1 MIWGGMDFFD
11 TGLALSLTALGLG
24 LGAKA
29 LSWLRLTI
37 APGPPPGMAAR
48 LSALARSLVRNLA
61 PHRAARWG
69 RALVM
74 DGLLQRR
81 IAGNGVERWLM
92 HLAIFAG
99 FMGLLI
105 MHGLDELT
113 SERWFAGYA
122 PALDPY
128 QWLRNLFGVL
138 TLGGLAVAVWRRRML
153 PRVRRTTGAQDWALI
168 ALLGGIMISGL
179 GLEAAK
185 IISPQVFDSM
195 VEQYLGT
202 DDEAEINDLRLL
214 WSEEYGVIFLMPPP
228 HSDEALAQGREA
240 HEGSCVYCHSRPTSA
255 FVSYPLAKT
264 MAPLGDALNN
274 LRADLLFY
282 YLHVGLCFLG
292 LALLPWGKFMHPLSA
307 PLNLTLRQG
316 RTSSDTGTKPPA
328 LAAVL
333 RPLGLDACTHCGA
346 CSEHCS
352 VAPAFLALGTPDI
365 LPSEKLSSL
374 KRHAAARLRGP
385 ALRAFAEG
393 SQICTE
399 CLRCT
404 TLCPS
409 GIDLQDLWMQS
420 RTRLRETG
428 PGEPHLVLAQ
438 RPLRDWA
445 ATFRSLPP
453 ARVEAA
459 RSVKLCDNRA
469 SFWGCIQCTTC
480 TSVCPVVAAS
490 QAPARELDLTPQ
502 QIMNMLRMGLKEEA
516 LGAEMVWSCVT
527 CYKCQENCPQG
538 VRVADVLYELRTL
551 AWARLREHPEAWAE
565 TGATA
570 GTGHAT
576 GGERSVETGRDAWS
590 AARGDHAARAMSRT
604 ADAPTIQPMP
614 STLAGTQPEPETK
627 GDEA

>member
-1 MIWGGMDFFD
+1 MNWNGMDFFHA
-11 TGLALSLTALGLG
+11 GLTLGLFALGLG
-24 LGAKA
+24 LAAKA

-37 APGPPPGMAAR
+37 APGPRPGMAAR
-48 LSALARSLVRNLA
+48 LAALARGLARNLA
-61 PHRAARWG
+61 PRRAARWG
-69 RALVM
+69 RALIL

-81 IAGNGVERWLM
+81 IAGNGAYRWLM
-92 HLAIFAG
+92 HIMIFSG
-99 FMGLLI
+99 FMGLLL

-113 SERWFAGYA
+113 SERWLPGYA

-138 TLGGLAVAVWRRRML
+138 ALGGLAVAVWRRRVL
-153 PRVRRTTGAQDWALI
+153 PRVRRITGAQDWALI
-168 ALLGGIMISGL
+168 LLLLGIMLSGL
-179 GLEAAK
+179 GLEASK
-185 IISPQVFDSM
+185 IISPHVFDSM

-202 DDEAEINDLRLL
+202 DDEAEINALRLL
-214 WSEEYGVIFLMPPP
+214 WSEEYGVVFPAAPVY
-228 HSDEALAQGREA
+228 SAEVLARGREA

-255 FVSYPLAKT
+255 FVSYPLARAV
-264 MAPLGDALNN
+264 APLGNALNAW
-274 LRADLLFY
+274 RADQLFY

-292 LALLPWGKFMHPLSA
+292 LALLPWGKFLHPLST

-316 RTSSDTGTKPPA
+316 RTGSDTGTKPPA

-352 VAPAFLALGTPDI
+352 VAPSFLVLGTPDI
-365 LPSEKLSSL
+365 LPSEKLGSL
-374 KRHAAARLRGP
+374 KRHAAGQLRGP

-404 TLCPS
+404 SVCPS

-420 RTRLRETG
+420 KARLRQTG
-428 PGEPHLVLAQ
+428 PGEPHAVLGQ
-438 RPLRDWA
+438 RALRDWA

-453 ARVEAA
+453 ARAEAT

-490 QAPARELDLTPQ
+490 EAPTRELDLTPQ
-502 QIMNMLRMGLKEEA
+502 QIMNMLRMGLKEEV

-551 AWARLREHPEAWAE
+551 AWARLREHPEAWDEDGPRDSARDTAISRRNAE
-565 TGATA
+565 TGRGPEAEH
-570 GTGHAT
+570 G
-576 GGERSVETGRDAWS
+576 
-590 AARGDHAARAMSRT
+590 AALEGDT
-604 ADAPTIQPMP
+604 P
-614 STLAGTQPEPETK
+614 
-627 GDEA
+627 